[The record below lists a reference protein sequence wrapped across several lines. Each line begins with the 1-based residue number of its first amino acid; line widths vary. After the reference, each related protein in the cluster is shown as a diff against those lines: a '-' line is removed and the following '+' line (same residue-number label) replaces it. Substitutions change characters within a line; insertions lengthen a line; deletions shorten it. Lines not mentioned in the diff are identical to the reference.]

1 MGVAVLS
8 AAPCFL
14 RRRNMLQK
22 KNYGADILHNIR
34 RLSEVNEQRD
44 IKPLMAT
51 SFPGTHCPLMGVLM
65 NVPTIPSFW
74 RI

>member
-1 MGVAVLS
+1 
-8 AAPCFL
+8 
-14 RRRNMLQK
+14 MLQK

-65 NVPTIPSFW
+65 TVRQLPELKCTLQHELLLIF
-74 RI
+74 RL

>member
-1 MGVAVLS
+1 
-8 AAPCFL
+8 
-14 RRRNMLQK
+14 MLQK

-51 SFPGTHCPLMGVLM
+51 SFPGTGGSDDRK
-65 NVPTIPSFW
+65 TDAGGSYGY
-74 RI
+74 RRYG

>member
-1 MGVAVLS
+1 
-8 AAPCFL
+8 
-14 RRRNMLQK
+14 MLQT

-65 NVPTIPSFW
+65 TVRQMPEAVTVIIGTDECTYYSKLL